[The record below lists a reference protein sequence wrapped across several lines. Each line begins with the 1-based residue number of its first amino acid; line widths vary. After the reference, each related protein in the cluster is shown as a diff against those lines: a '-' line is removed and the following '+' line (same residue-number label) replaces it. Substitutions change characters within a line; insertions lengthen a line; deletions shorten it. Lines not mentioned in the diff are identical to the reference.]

1 MTMTITAIDTR
12 FLLIHVARP
21 LVLVVVFLSVP
32 FILPVV
38 ILSGGVWGNGYG
50 INTHGNAS
58 VEMVK
63 THTICDNMQVLNTNT
78 NIFYYS
84 LEFIWI
90 P

>member
-1 MTMTITAIDTR
+1 MPFI
-12 FLLIHVARP
+12 LLVFILSGGVC
-21 LVLVVVFLSVP
+21 LFVCLFVVFLSVP
-32 FILPVV
+32 FILLVV
-38 ILSGGVWGNGYG
+38 ILSGGVWGIGYG

-78 NIFYYS
+78 NILYNS